1 MTLLLAVLTSVLA
14 SPQEAKVDF
23 ESRVLPI
30 LKDRCYSCHEAPKTA
45 PDGRALKP
53 KGGLRL
59 DGKGWILRGSDE
71 QIVLVP
77 GDPQKSRLYTLTVLS
92 ADHEDRMPSKGDP
105 LTKAQTETLR
115 QWIAQ
120 GAAFGAWTGAPGG
133 KAEPVPAAPR
143 TPPAPPAPIV
153 SSRLTLLVTLAKG
166 LAPAPSADLER
177 ARKAGASV
185 EPVSPGSP
193 LLAVSFISKEAATG
207 DKELAELAPLVGHIA
222 WLDLSRTKITDGG
235 LKTLSGAARLV
246 RLDLHGT
253 ALTDAGLGA
262 LKEAKELRYLNLY
275 GTAVGDAGLA
285 ELEGMTLLEDLYLR
299 DTKATEAGIAK
310 LAEKLPLAEI
320 HSGFQAPA
328 AEPGAATAK
337 KKKKK

>member
-1 MTLLLAVLTSVLA
+1 MNLLVVVLASALA

-30 LKDRCYSCHEAPKTA
+30 LKERCYSCHEATKTA
-45 PDGRALKP
+45 PDGRTLKP

-71 QIVLVP
+71 QIVLTA
-77 GDPQKSRLYTLTVLS
+77 GDPQKSRLYTLTVLP

-115 QWIAQ
+115 LWIAQ
-120 GAAFGAWTGAPGG
+120 GANFGAWTGAPGG
-133 KAEPVPAAPR
+133 KVEPVVAAA
-143 TPPAPPAPIV
+143 PPAPPAPIV

-166 LAPAPSADLER
+166 LSPASAADLDR
-177 ARKAGASV
+177 ARKAGATV

-207 DKELAELAPLVGHIA
+207 DKEFAELAPLLGNIA
-222 WLDLSRTKITDGG
+222 WLDLSRTKVSDVG
-235 LKTLSGAARLV
+235 LQGLSKATRLV
-246 RLDLHGT
+246 RLDLHAT
-253 ALTDAGLGA
+253 AVTDAGLGS
-262 LKEAKELRYLNLY
+262 LKDAKELRTLNLY
-275 GTAVGDAGLA
+275 GTAVTDAGLV
-285 ELEGMTLLEDLYLR
+285 ELEGLSALEDLYLR
-299 DTKATEAGIAK
+299 DTKVTEAGIAK
-310 LAEKLPLAEI
+310 LGEKVPLAEI
-320 HSGFQAPA
+320 HSGFQTPTAD
-328 AEPGAATAK
+328 PGAATAK